1 MIRLLYRGL
10 FTLGLSACL
19 AASAPGAAPA
29 AIYWNH
35 TDLAGEQIARA
46 NLDGSNANPD
56 FIAMPSGTNGLLVCE
71 GIAVDATHIYWAGN
85 AVGAIGRANLDGSE
99 ANPWFITGLESPC
112 GLAID
117 SSHVYWVSTD
127 YTEYDQGS
135 IGRAT
140 LSGTN
145 VQPEFLKTAYDPC
158 GLASVGSELFGPRL
172 DPDPFGPLGIY
183 RIAADGS
190 VAPELFADAEAGCG
204 IAASDGYLYWT
215 NFAGSIGRA
224 KLDDG
229 MQVEPQFISGLVRP
243 CGMAVHDGV
252 LYWSEQPVI
261 GEDGAISRANADGT
275 DLRRGIV
282 SNLRDPCGVAV
293 DDVAIPPRPQSLPSE
308 PVRLSLSTVRHI
320 ARTGATLVAI
330 KVSAPGSLE
339 IHVPRQFQASVL
351 GGSTQVPA
359 GRSWLKISLRAGG
372 SKSAWPRDALRQ
384 NGRVWFKLAVGFVS
398 TSGRIARKVKT
409 FQMVRRTKEGASGRH

>member
-1 MIRLLYRGL
+1 M
-10 FTLGLSACL
+10 LGLGACL
-19 AASAPGAAPA
+19 VASAPGTAAA

-35 TDLAGEQIARA
+35 DDGMAGEQIARA
-46 NLDGSNANPD
+46 NLDGSNVNPD
-56 FIAMPSGTNGLLVCE
+56 FIAMPSGTNGLLICE

-85 AVGAIGRANLDGSE
+85 AIGAIGRANLDGSE
-99 ANPWFITGLESPC
+99 VNPWFITGLESPC
-112 GLAID
+112 GLTVD
-117 SSHVYWVSTD
+117 SSYVYWTSTD
-127 YTEYDQGS
+127 YTGHDQGS

-158 GLASVGSELFGPRL
+158 GLASVGPELFGPGL
-172 DPDPFGPLGIY
+172 DPFGPLGIY

-190 VAPELFADAEAGCG
+190 AAPKLFADAEAGCG
-204 IAASDGYLYWT
+204 IAASNGYLYWT

-229 MQVEPQFISGLVRP
+229 TQVEPQFISGLVRP
-243 CGMAVHDGV
+243 CGMAAHDGV
-252 LYWSEQPVI
+252 LYWSEQPVTVTE
-261 GEDGAISRANADGT
+261 GDGAISRANADGT

-282 SNLRDPCGVAV
+282 SNLRHPCGVAV
-293 DDVAIPPRPQSLPSE
+293 DEVAVPPRPQSPPSQ
-308 PVRLSLSTVRHI
+308 PVRLSFSTVRHI

-330 KVSAPGSLE
+330 EVSAPGALK

-384 NGRVWFKLAVGFVS
+384 NGRVWFKLAAGFVS
-398 TSGRIARKVKT
+398 TSGRIARKVKR